1 MLALL
6 LPLIG
11 FAFLDSLNVLNLGV
25 TSAVVYDSRLSRR
38 SPLPAGVSF
47 IAGVFIATATFGML
61 TVFGLGFLTERA
73 DVDVTPTV
81 RYWAQLVLGV
91 VLIALAA
98 FSGRAS
104 GVAPPE
110 RAVQAARRNPWLF
123 VIVGLAVG
131 IGQSATSVPYLS
143 ALALISAHRP
153 MPFAWPVLVLIY
165 CALALSFSVFVLGL
179 STVRTLRAR
188 RVQRHLVRT
197 ITRFGPP
204 VIRLLFLTIGVV
216 LVVGALL
223 NYQALF

>member
-25 TSAVVYDSRLSRR
+25 TTAVVYDSRLSRR

-47 IAGVFIATATFGML
+47 IAGVFAATATFGVL
-61 TVFGLGFLTERA
+61 TVFGLSFLTDRA

-81 RYWAQLVLGV
+81 RYWAQLVLGL
-91 VLIALAA
+91 VLIAVAA

-110 RAVQAARRNPWLF
+110 RVVRAARRNPWLF

-131 IGQSATSVPYLS
+131 FGQSATSVPYLS
-143 ALALISAHRP
+143 ALALISAHQP
-153 MPFAWPVLVLIY
+153 IPFAWPVLVLGY
-165 CALALSFSVFVLGL
+165 CAVALSFSVFVLAL
-179 STVRTLRAR
+179 STVRTIRAR
-188 RVQRHLVRT
+188 RVQRHLVRA

-204 VIRLLFLTIGVV
+204 VVRVLFGIIGVV

-223 NYQALF
+223 NHGALF